1 MLIAFHVGELLVP
14 TYQEE
19 LFGLLRPEP
28 PMICFAFKVKAV
40 VAAIWALNFHTSIT
54 SFQGLLRDSASVV

>member
-14 TYQEE
+14 THQEE
-19 LFGLLRPEP
+19 LFGLGRAEP

-40 VAAIWALNFHTSIT
+40 VAAIRALNFHTSIT
-54 SFQGLLRDSASVV
+54 SFQGLPRGSASLV

>member
-14 TYQEE
+14 SHQEE
-19 LFGLLRPEP
+19 LLGLLRPEP

-40 VAAIWALNFHTSIT
+40 VAAIRALNFHTSIT
-54 SFQGLLRDSASVV
+54 SFQGMVRVSAPLV